1 MTSTTQTATVQVV
14 ERFNMDNEFTY
25 IDMSQFGHP
34 EQLTN
39 VAPSIIQQ
47 TQPIMVLVSE
57 MPRLWQGLGM
67 GLQQNIHPV
76 LSPTTD
82 VRAGKRQTSR
92 QKYTDEEVQRICSM
106 KEAGMPWR

>member
-1 MTSTTQTATVQVV
+1 MENDYS
-14 ERFNMDNEFTY
+14 F

-34 EQLTN
+34 EQLSN
-39 VAPSIIQQ
+39 VSPSIIQQ
-47 TQPIMVLVSE
+47 SQPIMVVVSE

-67 GLQQNIHPV
+67 GLQQNLHP
-76 LSPTTD
+76 LPPTPTMD
-82 VRAGKRQTSR
+82 IRVGKRQTSR

>member
-1 MTSTTQTATVQVV
+1 
-14 ERFNMDNEFTY
+14 MDNEFTY

-67 GLQQNIHPV
+67 GTTAKH
-76 LSPTTD
+76 SPGAFTND
-82 VRAGKRQTSR
+82 GRQSWQTANE
-92 QKYTDEEVQRICSM
+92 QAEVHR
-106 KEAGMPWR
+106 